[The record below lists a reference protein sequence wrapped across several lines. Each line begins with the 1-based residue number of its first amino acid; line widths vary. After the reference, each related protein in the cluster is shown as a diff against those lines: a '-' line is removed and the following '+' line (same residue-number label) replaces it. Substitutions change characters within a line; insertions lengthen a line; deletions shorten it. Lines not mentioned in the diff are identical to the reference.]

1 MPGPEVTEVL
11 KRARKYAA
19 EVQQLNRPQQLAWF
33 GQKLSIQPEV
43 LLQLIGYRSD
53 VAKKHAERGASVEKL
68 AERKPDGT
76 LWVTEL
82 FREMVFRHGYD
93 VHKVAKTFHGPIPE
107 AVEVPIS
114 TNARKSSRPKNGVS
128 GLLLRKIRTG
138 GPSVYRDLTD
148 FVRLTNSGKQGST
161 PKTKG

>member
-19 EVQQLNRPQQLAWF
+19 EVQKLNRPQQLVWF

-43 LLQLIGYRSD
+43 LLRLIGYRSD
-53 VAKKHAERGASVEKL
+53 VAKRHAERGESVEKL
-68 AERKPDGT
+68 AERKPDET

-93 VHKVAKTFHGPIPE
+93 VPKVAKTFHGPVPE

-114 TNARKSSRPKNGVS
+114 TTASKSSRPKRGVP

-148 FVRLTNSGKQGST
+148 YVRLTNPGKQGF
-161 PKTKG
+161 PIKTQG